1 MTFGTSNFGAGHTW
15 VSTDTVFNYKKF
27 AADLK
32 VSGSISLMNVQEV
45 SKEMWIENT

>member
-1 MTFGTSNFGAGHTW
+1 MNFHGNGFSAGHAW

-27 AADLK
+27 AADLN

-45 SKEMWIENT
+45 SKDMWLENM